1 VADPSET
8 TRASR
13 AATTE
18 EAGELLGAVRA
29 LSAQVGG
36 LQAELQAMRA
46 ERGPL
51 PHTGADVPGWDVEA
65 PARRDG
71 SVWMRSIP
79 SPSARRPSV
88 PRLVPEIAFLVAVAC
103 LAAVARLDTAVV
115 IVVMA
120 GAWALVALAE
130 WAADRAVRLRN
141 SAAFGRYTGPDGKRT
156 WLAPPAPET
165 ELDRFE
171 DEEGEAAPAK
181 LPPASSG

>member
-13 AATTE
+13 ATTTE
-18 EAGELLGAVRA
+18 EASELLGAVRA

-36 LQAELQAMRA
+36 LQAELQSLRS
-46 ERGPL
+46 ERGGL
-51 PHTGADVPGWDVEA
+51 PRGDADVPGWDVDA
-65 PARRDG
+65 PSRRDG

-79 SPSARRPSV
+79 SPSARRPAI
-88 PRLVPEIAFLVAVAC
+88 PRLVPEVAFLVAVAC
-103 LAAVARLDTAVV
+103 LLAVARLDTVA
-115 IVVMA
+115 IVAAMA

-141 SAAFGRYTGPDGKRT
+141 QAAFGRYVGPEGDRT
-156 WLAPPAPET
+156 WLAPPLREAIPEPV
-165 ELDRFE
+165 ED
-171 DEEGEAAPAK
+171 DEESAAK